1 MKVIKTADFLRALKK
16 LPGEIRELVSQQED
30 RFREDPTDSRLHLK
44 KLQGKPYWSLRV
56 TSRYRVL
63 LYFIDETTAKWIDID
78 HRKDVYR

>member
-1 MKVIKTADFLRALKK
+1 MKIIKSEDFLRALKK
-16 LPGEIRELVSQQED
+16 LPGDIQELVSQQES
-30 RFREDPTDSRLHLK
+30 RFIEDPSDSRLHLK
-44 KLQGKPYWSLRV
+44 KLQGKPYFSLRV